1 MKRVFLDANV
11 LFTAAHNPAGKAALV
26 IALGAK
32 GKWEVVSSSYAA
44 EEARRNIA
52 SKFPQ
57 SESRLRNL
65 IESISIVAS
74 GSGADCPVKL
84 PDKDRPIMEVAI
96 RSRASHLLTG
106 DLRDFGALMNK
117 PRQTAGIVIQTVA
130 EFLSS
135 L

>member
-1 MKRVFLDANV
+1 MNRVFLDANV

-26 IALGAK
+26 IALGVK

-44 EEARRNIA
+44 EEARRNVA

-57 SESRLRNL
+57 AQSRLRDL
-65 IESISIVAS
+65 IDSISIIAS
-74 GSGADCPVKL
+74 GAGADCPVKL
-84 PDKDRPIMEVAI
+84 PEKDRPIMEAAI
-96 RSRASHLLTG
+96 RSKASHLLTG
-106 DLRDFGALMNK
+106 DMKDFGVLMNK

-130 EFLSS
+130 DYLSA

>member
-1 MKRVFLDANV
+1 MKL
-11 LFTAAHNPAGKAALV
+11 ALV
-26 IALGAK
+26 IALGVK

-57 SESRLRNL
+57 SQPRLQDL
-65 IESISIVAS
+65 VDSISIIAS

-84 PDKDRPIMEVAI
+84 PEKDRPIMEAAI
-96 RSRASHLLTG
+96 RSQATHLLTG
-106 DLRDFGALMNK
+106 DLRDFGMLMNK
-117 PRQTAGIVIQTVA
+117 PRQMAGIVIQTVA

>member
-32 GKWEVVSSSYAA
+32 GKWEVLSSSYAA

-57 SESRLRNL
+57 SESRLRDL
-65 IESISIVAS
+65 VESISIIAS

-84 PDKDRPIMEVAI
+84 PEKDRPIMETAI
-96 RSRASHLLTG
+96 RSRATHLLTG

>member
-26 IALGAK
+26 IALGVK
-32 GKWEVVSSSYAA
+32 GKWEVVSSSYTA

-52 SKFPQ
+52 SKFPEFQ
-57 SESRLRNL
+57 SRLQDL
-65 IESISIVAS
+65 IDSISIVAS

-84 PDKDRPIMEVAI
+84 PEKDRPIMEAAI
-96 RSRASHLLTG
+96 RSQANHLLTG
-106 DLRDFGALMNK
+106 DFRDFGTLMNK
-117 PRQTAGIVIQTVA
+117 PRQTAGIVIKSVA
-130 EFLSS
+130 EFLCS

>member
-11 LFTAAHNPAGKAALV
+11 LFTAAHNPLGKAALV
-26 IALGAK
+26 IALGVK
-32 GKWEVVSSSYAA
+32 GKWEVVSSGYAV

-52 SKFPQ
+52 VKFPQ
-57 SESRLRNL
+57 SQSRLQDL
-65 IESISIVAS
+65 IDSISIVAS

-84 PDKDRPIMEVAI
+84 PEKDRPVMEAAI
-96 RSRASHLLTG
+96 RTQATHLLTG
-106 DLRDFGALMNK
+106 DFKDFGTFMNK

-130 EFLSS
+130 DFLSS

>member
-1 MKRVFLDANV
+1 MNRVFLDANV
-11 LFTAAHNPAGKAALV
+11 LFTGAHNPAGKAALV
-26 IALGAK
+26 VALGVK
-32 GKWEVVSSSYAA
+32 GRWEVVSSSYAV

-57 SESRLRNL
+57 SQPRLQDL
-65 IESISIVAS
+65 IDSISVIAS

-84 PDKDRPIMEVAI
+84 PEKDRPIMEAAI
-96 RSRASHLLTG
+96 RSQATHLLTG
-106 DLRDFGALMNK
+106 DLKDFGALMNK

-130 EFLSS
+130 QYLSS

>member
-1 MKRVFLDANV
+1 MKRIFLDANV

-26 IALGAK
+26 IALGVK
-32 GKWEVVSSSYAA
+32 GRWKVVSSSYAA

-57 SESRLRNL
+57 SQSRLQDL
-65 IESISIVAS
+65 IDSISIIAS

-84 PDKDRPIMEVAI
+84 PEKDRPIMEAAI
-96 RSRASHLLTG
+96 RSQATHLLTG

-130 EFLSS
+130 EFLS
-135 L
+135 LL

>member
-11 LFTAAHNPAGKAALV
+11 LFTAAHNPSGKAALV
-26 IALGAK
+26 IALGVK
-32 GKWEVVSSSYAA
+32 DKWEVVSSSYAA
-44 EEARRNIA
+44 EDARRNIA

-57 SESRLRNL
+57 SESRLRDL
-65 IESISIVAS
+65 IESISIIAS

-84 PDKDRPIMEVAI
+84 PEKDRPIMEAAI
-96 RSRASHLLTG
+96 RSKATHLLTG

>member
-1 MKRVFLDANV
+1 MNRVFLDANV
-11 LFTAAHNPAGKAALV
+11 LFTAAHNPSGKAALV
-26 IALGAK
+26 IALGVK

-57 SESRLRNL
+57 SQSRLRDL
-65 IESISIVAS
+65 IDSISIIAS
-74 GSGADCPVKL
+74 GAGADCPVKL
-84 PDKDRPIMEVAI
+84 PKKDRPIMEAAI
-96 RSRASHLLTG
+96 RSQATHLLTG
-106 DLRDFGALMNK
+106 DMKDFGVLMNK

-130 EFLSS
+130 DYLSA

>member
-1 MKRVFLDANV
+1 MNRVFLDANV

-26 IALGAK
+26 IALGVK

-44 EEARRNIA
+44 EEARRNVA

-57 SESRLRNL
+57 AQSRLRDL
-65 IESISIVAS
+65 IDSISIIAS
-74 GSGADCPVKL
+74 GAGADCPVKL
-84 PDKDRPIMEVAI
+84 PEKDRPIMEAAI
-96 RSRASHLLTG
+96 RSKATHLLTG
-106 DLRDFGALMNK
+106 DMKDFGVLMNK

-130 EFLSS
+130 DYLSA

>member
-26 IALGAK
+26 IALGVK
-32 GKWEVVSSSYAA
+32 GKWQVVSSSYAA

-52 SKFPQ
+52 SKFPESQ
-57 SESRLRNL
+57 SRLQDL
-65 IESISIVAS
+65 IDSISMVAS
-74 GSGADCPVKL
+74 GSGSDCPVKL
-84 PDKDRPIMEVAI
+84 PEKDRPIMEAAM
-96 RSRASHLLTG
+96 RCKATHLLTG
-106 DLRDFGALMNK
+106 DLRDFGTLMNK

>member
-1 MKRVFLDANV
+1 MNRVFLDANV
-11 LFTAAHNPAGKAALV
+11 LFTAAHNPAGKAVLV
-26 IALGAK
+26 IALGVK
-32 GKWEVVSSSYAA
+32 GKWEVVSSSYAV

-57 SESRLRNL
+57 SQPRLQDL
-65 IESISIVAS
+65 FDSISIVAS
-74 GSGADCPVKL
+74 GRGADCPVKL
-84 PDKDRPIMEVAI
+84 PEKDRAIMAAAI
-96 RSRASHLLTG
+96 RSQATHLLTG

>member
-1 MKRVFLDANV
+1 VKRVFLDANV

-26 IALGAK
+26 IALGVK
-32 GKWEVVSSSYAA
+32 GNWEVVSSSYAA

-52 SKFPQ
+52 Q
-57 SESRLRNL
+57 SSLTPVTPAGSDRIYLH
-65 IESISIVAS
+65 VAS

-84 PDKDRPIMEVAI
+84 QEKDRPIMEAAM
-96 RSRASHLLTG
+96 RCKATHLLTG
-106 DLRDFGALMNK
+106 DLRDFGTLMNK
-117 PRQTAGIVIQTVA
+117 PRQTSGIVIQTVA

>member
-1 MKRVFLDANV
+1 VNRVFLDANV

-26 IALGAK
+26 IALGVK

-44 EEARRNIA
+44 EEARRNVA

-57 SESRLRNL
+57 AQSRLRDL
-65 IESISIVAS
+65 IDSISIIAS
-74 GSGADCPVKL
+74 GAGADCPVKL
-84 PDKDRPIMEVAI
+84 PEKDRPIMEAAI
-96 RSRASHLLTG
+96 RSKASHLLTG
-106 DLRDFGALMNK
+106 DMKDFGVLMNK

-130 EFLSS
+130 DYLSA

>member
-1 MKRVFLDANV
+1 VKRVFLDANV
-11 LFTAAHNPAGKAALV
+11 LFTAARNPAGKAALV
-26 IALGAK
+26 IALGVK
-32 GKWEVVSSSYAA
+32 GKWEVVSSSYAG

-57 SESRLRNL
+57 SQSRLQNL
-65 IESISIVAS
+65 IDSISTIAS

-84 PDKDRPIMEVAI
+84 PQKDRPILEAAI
-96 RSRASHLLTG
+96 RSHATHLLTG
-106 DLRDFGALMNK
+106 DLRDFSALMNK
-117 PRQTAGIVIQTVA
+117 PRRTAGIVIQTVA

>member
-1 MKRVFLDANV
+1 MNRVFLDANV

-26 IALGAK
+26 IALGVK

-44 EEARRNIA
+44 EEASRNIA

-57 SESRLRNL
+57 SQSRLQDL
-65 IESISIVAS
+65 IDSISIIAS
-74 GSGADCPVKL
+74 GPGADCPVKL
-84 PDKDRPIMEVAI
+84 PEKDRPIMEAAI
-96 RSRASHLLTG
+96 RRRATHLLTG
-106 DLRDFGALMNK
+106 DLKDFGALMNK
-117 PRQTAGIVIQTVA
+117 PRQTAGVVIQTVA

>member
-11 LFTAAHNPAGKAALV
+11 LFRAAHNPEGKAALV

-84 PDKDRPIMEVAI
+84 PDKDRPIMEAAI

>member
-1 MKRVFLDANV
+1 VKRIFLDANV
-11 LFTAAHNPAGKAALV
+11 LFTAAHNPAGKSALV

-32 GKWEVVSSSYAA
+32 GAWEVVSSSYAV

-65 IESISIVAS
+65 IESMSIVAS
-74 GSGADCPVKL
+74 GSGADCPVAL
-84 PDKDRPIMEVAI
+84 PDKDRPIMEAAI
-96 RSRASHLLTG
+96 RSKATHLLTG

-130 EFLSS
+130 EFLSA

>member
-1 MKRVFLDANV
+1 MNRVFLDANV

-26 IALGAK
+26 IALGVK

-44 EEARRNIA
+44 EEAGRNIA

-57 SESRLRNL
+57 AQSRLWDL
-65 IESISIVAS
+65 IDSISIIAS
-74 GSGADCPVKL
+74 GAGADCPVKL
-84 PDKDRPIMEVAI
+84 PEKDRPIMEAAV
-96 RSRASHLLTG
+96 RSQATHLLTG
-106 DLRDFGALMNK
+106 DMKDFGVLMNK

-130 EFLSS
+130 DYLSA

>member
-11 LFTAAHNPAGKAALV
+11 LFTAAHNPAGKTALV

-84 PDKDRPIMEVAI
+84 PDKDRPIMEAAI

>member
-1 MKRVFLDANV
+1 VNRVFLDANV

-26 IALGAK
+26 IALGVK

-57 SESRLRNL
+57 SQSHLQVL
-65 IESISIVAS
+65 IDSISIVAS

-84 PDKDRPIMEVAI
+84 PEKDRPIMEPAI
-96 RSRASHLLTG
+96 RSKATHLLTG

-117 PRQTAGIVIQTVA
+117 PRQTVRIVIQTVV

>member
-1 MKRVFLDANV
+1 MNRVFLDANV

-26 IALGAK
+26 IALGVK

-44 EEARRNIA
+44 EEAGRNIA

-57 SESRLRNL
+57 AQSRLRDL
-65 IESISIVAS
+65 IDSISIIAS
-74 GSGADCPVKL
+74 GAGADCPVKL
-84 PDKDRPIMEVAI
+84 PEKDRPIMEAAV
-96 RSRASHLLTG
+96 RSQATHLLTG
-106 DLRDFGALMNK
+106 DMKDFGVLMNK

-130 EFLSS
+130 DYLSA

>member
-1 MKRVFLDANV
+1 VNRVFLDANV

-26 IALGAK
+26 IALGVK

-57 SESRLRNL
+57 CQSRLQDL
-65 IESISIVAS
+65 IDSISIIAS

-84 PDKDRPIMEVAI
+84 PEKDRPIMEAAI
-96 RSRASHLLTG
+96 RSRATHLLTG
-106 DLRDFGALMNK
+106 DVRDFGALMNK

>member
-11 LFTAAHNPAGKAALV
+11 LFTAAHNPAGKVALV
-26 IALGAK
+26 IALGVK
-32 GKWEVVSSSYAA
+32 GKWEVMSSSYAA

-57 SESRLRNL
+57 SQSRLQDL
-65 IESISIVAS
+65 IDSISIIAS

-84 PDKDRPIMEVAI
+84 PEKDRPIMEAAI
-96 RSRASHLLTG
+96 RSRATHLLTG

-117 PRQTAGIVIQTVA
+117 PRQTGGIVIQTVA

>member
-1 MKRVFLDANV
+1 MNRVFLDANV

-26 IALGAK
+26 IALGVK

-44 EEARRNIA
+44 EEARRNIG

-57 SESRLRNL
+57 AQSRLRDL
-65 IESISIVAS
+65 IDSISTIAS
-74 GSGADCPVKL
+74 GAGADCPVKL
-84 PDKDRPIMEVAI
+84 PGKYRPIMEAAI
-96 RSRASHLLTG
+96 RSQATHLLTG
-106 DLRDFGALMNK
+106 DMKDFGVLMNK

-130 EFLSS
+130 QYLSA

>member
-11 LFTAAHNPAGKAALV
+11 LFTAAHNPSGKAALV
-26 IALGAK
+26 IALGVR

-52 SKFPQ
+52 LKFPQ
-57 SESRLRNL
+57 SQSRLQVL
-65 IESISIVAS
+65 IDSISINAS

-84 PDKDRPIMEVAI
+84 PEKDRPIMEAAI
-96 RSRASHLLTG
+96 RARATHLLTG

>member
-84 PDKDRPIMEVAI
+84 PDKVRPIMEAAI